1 MIIIA
6 CADKEWGIGRNGD
19 LLFNIPE
26 DMEFFKTATR
36 GKTVV
41 MGRKTFESLRIK
53 PLPGRRNIVLTKSE
67 SFSFEGTET
76 AHSLNELFSLLE
88 NTPQNDVFII
98 GGSNVYRQLL
108 KYCDTAL
115 ITKVFSYG
123 KADSFIADFDKLS
136 EWIIESTS
144 EKKNWNGTDFQFVK
158 YVKRKE
164 KTEH

>member
-6 CADKEWGIGRNGD
+6 CADREWGIGRD
-19 LLFNIPE
+19 SKLLFNIPE
-26 DMEFFKTATR
+26 DMEFFKNATK

-53 PLPGRRNIVLTKSE
+53 PLPERRNIVLTRSE
-67 SFSFEGTET
+67 IFSFEDTET
-76 AHSLNELFSLLE
+76 VHSLTELFSLLE
-88 NTPQNDVFII
+88 NTPKNDVFVI

-108 KYCDTAL
+108 KYCDTAY

-136 EWIIESTS
+136 DWKTECASEIMDSNGIE
-144 EKKNWNGTDFQFVK
+144 FQFVK
-158 YVKRKE
+158 YVRNYL
-164 KTEH
+164 

>member
-6 CADKEWGIGRNGD
+6 CADREWGIGRDGK

-26 DMEFFKTATR
+26 DMEFFKNATK
-36 GKTVV
+36 GKNVV

-53 PLPGRRNIVLTKSE
+53 PLPGRRNIVLTRSE
-67 SFSFEGTET
+67 IFSFEGTET
-76 AHSLNELFSLLE
+76 VHSLTELFSLLE
-88 NTPQNDVFII
+88 NIPPNDIFVI

-108 KYCDTAL
+108 KYCDTAF

-136 EWIIESTS
+136 DWKTECAS
-144 EKKNWNGTDFQFVK
+144 EIMNSNGIKFQFVK
-158 YVKRKE
+158 YVRNNP
-164 KTEH
+164 

>member
-6 CADKEWGIGRNGD
+6 CADREWGIGRD
-19 LLFNIPE
+19 SKLLFNIPE
-26 DMEFFKTATR
+26 DMEFFKNATK

-53 PLPGRRNIVLTKSE
+53 PLPGRRNIVLTRSE
-67 SFSFEGTET
+67 IFSFEDTET
-76 AHSLNELFSLLE
+76 VHSLTELFSLLE
-88 NTPQNDVFII
+88 NTPKNDVFVI

-108 KYCDTAL
+108 KYCDTAY

-136 EWIIESTS
+136 DWKTEFVSEIMNSNGIE
-144 EKKNWNGTDFQFVK
+144 FQFVK
-158 YVKRKE
+158 YVRNYP
-164 KTEH
+164 

>member
-6 CADKEWGIGRNGD
+6 CADREWGIGRD
-19 LLFNIPE
+19 SKLLFNIPE
-26 DMEFFKTATR
+26 DMEFFKNATK

-53 PLPGRRNIVLTKSE
+53 PLPGRRNIVLTRSE
-67 SFSFEGTET
+67 IFSFEGTET
-76 AHSLNELFSLLE
+76 VHSLTELFSLLE
-88 NTPQNDVFII
+88 NTPKNDVFVI

-108 KYCDTAL
+108 KYCDTAF

-136 EWIIESTS
+136 DWKTEYTS
-144 EKKNWNGTDFQFVK
+144 EIMNSNGIEFQYVK
-158 YVKRKE
+158 YVRNNP
-164 KTEH
+164 

>member
-6 CADKEWGIGRNGD
+6 CADREWGIGRD
-19 LLFNIPE
+19 SKLLFNIPE
-26 DMEFFKTATR
+26 DMEFFKNATK

-53 PLPGRRNIVLTKSE
+53 PLPGRRNIVLTRSE
-67 SFSFEGTET
+67 IFSFEDTET
-76 AHSLNELFSLLE
+76 VHSLTELFSLLE
-88 NTPQNDVFII
+88 NTPKNDVFVI

-108 KYCDTAL
+108 KYCDTAY

-136 EWIIESTS
+136 DWKTECASEIMDSNGIE
-144 EKKNWNGTDFQFVK
+144 FQFVK
-158 YVKRKE
+158 YVRNYP
-164 KTEH
+164 

>member
-6 CADKEWGIGRNGD
+6 CADREWGIGRGGD

-41 MGRKTFESLRIK
+41 MGRKTFDSLRIK
-53 PLPGRRNIVLTKSE
+53 PLPGRRNIVLTRSE

-76 AHSLNELFSLLE
+76 VHSLDELFSLLE
-88 NTPQNDVFII
+88 KTPQNDVFVI

-115 ITKVFSYG
+115 ITKVSAYG
-123 KADSFIADFDKLS
+123 KADSFIVNFDKLS
-136 EWIIESTS
+136 GWRKESAS
-144 EKKNWNGTDFQFVK
+144 ELKNRNGTEYQFVK
-158 YVKRKE
+158 YVRQ
-164 KTEH
+164 

>member
-1 MIIIA
+1 MILIA
-6 CADKEWGIGRNGD
+6 CADKEWGIGCNGG

-26 DMEFFKTATR
+26 DMEFFKTVTR

-41 MGRKTFESLRIK
+41 MGRKTFDSLRIK

-67 SFSFEGTET
+67 SFSFEGVET
-76 AHSLNELFSLLE
+76 AHSLNDLFSLLE
-88 NTPQNDVFII
+88 NTPPDDIFII

-115 ITKVFSYG
+115 ITKVFSSG

-136 EWIIESTS
+136 DWKTECASEIMTS
-144 EKKNWNGTDFQFVK
+144 SGIDFQFIK
-158 YVKRKE
+158 YVRQAL
-164 KTEH
+164 

>member
-6 CADKEWGIGRNGD
+6 CADREWGIGRNSK

-26 DMEFFKTATR
+26 DMEFFKNATK

-53 PLPGRRNIVLTKSE
+53 PLPGRRNIVLTRSE
-67 SFSFEGTET
+67 IFSFEDTET
-76 AHSLNELFSLLE
+76 VHSLTELFSLLE
-88 NTPQNDVFII
+88 NTPKNDVFVI

-108 KYCDTAL
+108 KYCDTAY

-136 EWIIESTS
+136 EWKTECASEIMDSNGIE
-144 EKKNWNGTDFQFVK
+144 FQFVK
-158 YVKRKE
+158 YVRNYP
-164 KTEH
+164 

>member
-1 MIIIA
+1 MTIIA
-6 CADKEWGIGRNGD
+6 CADREWGIGRGGY

-67 SFSFEGTET
+67 SFSFKGTLT
-76 AHSLNELFSLLE
+76 AHSLTELFSLLE
-88 NTPQNDVFII
+88 NTPKNDVFVI

-115 ITKVFSYG
+115 ITKVSAYG

-136 EWIIESTS
+136 DWKTECAS
-144 EKKNWNGTDFQFVK
+144 EIMDSNGIKFQFVK
-158 YVKRKE
+158 YVRNYP
-164 KTEH
+164 

>member
-6 CADKEWGIGRNGD
+6 CADREWGIGRNGE

-26 DMEFFKTATR
+26 DMEFFKNATK

-53 PLPGRRNIVLTKSE
+53 PLPGRRNIVLTRSE
-67 SFSFEGTET
+67 IFSFEDTET
-76 AHSLNELFSLLE
+76 VHSLTELFSLLE
-88 NTPQNDVFII
+88 NTPKNDVFVI

-108 KYCDTAL
+108 KYCDTAY

-136 EWIIESTS
+136 DWKTEFVSEIMNSNGIEF
-144 EKKNWNGTDFQFVK
+144 KFVK
-158 YVKRKE
+158 YVRNNP
-164 KTEH
+164 

>member
-6 CADKEWGIGRNGD
+6 CADREWGIGRD
-19 LLFNIPE
+19 SKLLFNIPE
-26 DMEFFKTATR
+26 DMEFFKNATK

-53 PLPGRRNIVLTKSE
+53 PLPGRRNIVLTRSE
-67 SFSFEGTET
+67 IFSFEDTET
-76 AHSLNELFSLLE
+76 VHSLTELFSLLE
-88 NTPQNDVFII
+88 NTPKNDVFVI

-108 KYCDTAL
+108 KYCNTAY

-136 EWIIESTS
+136 DWKTECASEIMDSNGIE
-144 EKKNWNGTDFQFVK
+144 FQFVK
-158 YVKRKE
+158 YVRNYP
-164 KTEH
+164 

>member
-67 SFSFEGTET
+67 TFSFEGTET

-136 EWIIESTS
+136 DWKTECASEIMDSNGIE
-144 EKKNWNGTDFQFVK
+144 FQFVK
-158 YVKRKE
+158 YVRNYP
-164 KTEH
+164 

>member
-6 CADKEWGIGRNGD
+6 CADREWGIGRD
-19 LLFNIPE
+19 SKLLFNIPE
-26 DMEFFKTATR
+26 DMEFFKNATK

-53 PLPGRRNIVLTKSE
+53 PLPERRNIVLTRSE
-67 SFSFEGTET
+67 IFSFEDTET
-76 AHSLNELFSLLE
+76 VHSLTELFSLLG
-88 NTPQNDVFII
+88 NTPKNDVFVI

-108 KYCDTAL
+108 KYCDTAY

-136 EWIIESTS
+136 DWKTECASEIMNSNGIE
-144 EKKNWNGTDFQFVK
+144 FQFVK
-158 YVKRKE
+158 YVRNYP
-164 KTEH
+164 

>member
-6 CADKEWGIGRNGD
+6 CADREWGIGRD
-19 LLFNIPE
+19 SKLLFNIPE
-26 DMEFFKTATR
+26 DMEFFKNATK

-53 PLPGRRNIVLTKSE
+53 PLPGRRNIVLTRSE
-67 SFSFEGTET
+67 IFSFEDTET
-76 AHSLNELFSLLE
+76 VHSLTELFSLLE
-88 NTPQNDVFII
+88 KTPKNDVFVI

-108 KYCDTAL
+108 KYCDTAF

-136 EWIIESTS
+136 DWKTECASEIMDSNGIE
-144 EKKNWNGTDFQFVK
+144 FQFVK
-158 YVKRKE
+158 YVRNYP
-164 KTEH
+164 

>member
-6 CADKEWGIGRNGD
+6 CADREWGIGRD
-19 LLFNIPE
+19 SKLLFNIPE
-26 DMEFFKTATR
+26 DMEFFKNATK

-53 PLPGRRNIVLTKSE
+53 PLPGRRNIVLTRSE
-67 SFSFEGTET
+67 IFSFEDTET
-76 AHSLNELFSLLE
+76 VHSLTELFSLLE
-88 NTPQNDVFII
+88 NTPKNDVFVI

-108 KYCDTAL
+108 KYCDTAY

-136 EWIIESTS
+136 DWKTECASEIMNSNGIE
-144 EKKNWNGTDFQFVK
+144 FQFVK
-158 YVKRKE
+158 YVRNYS
-164 KTEH
+164 